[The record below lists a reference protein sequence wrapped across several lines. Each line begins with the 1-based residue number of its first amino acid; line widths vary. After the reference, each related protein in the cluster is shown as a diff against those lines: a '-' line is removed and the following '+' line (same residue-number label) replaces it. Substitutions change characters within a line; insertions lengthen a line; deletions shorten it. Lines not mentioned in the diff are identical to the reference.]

1 MGSPVGIS
9 SAYFRSA
16 SASGN
21 GESSSMESAISS
33 ADRASTSGAPAG
45 MSFAGLGAADVSLPQ
60 PPGPRL
66 PLLQEDVEI

>member
-9 SAYFRSA
+9 STYFRSA

-33 ADRASTSGAPAG
+33 ADRVSTLGTSAG
-45 MSFAGLGAADVSLPQ
+45 TSLVGLGVADVSLPEA
-60 PPGPRL
+60 PDPWIA
-66 PLLQEDVEI
+66 LL